1 MLMINEY
8 YVLLNIKSTI
18 KYSTNGCTGQAVN
31 PQYIAKNLLN
41 REFTTDALNE
51 KRLTD
56 VTEFHY
62 YNKIYLQIAYK
73 LPVDNLPAGKILYFF
88 NCLLDRLQF
97 TLDVTA
103 FFKYIINFIVY

>member
-1 MLMINEY
+1 MTLMLMINEY

-56 VTEFHY
+56 VTEFH
-62 YNKIYLQIAYK
+62 
-73 LPVDNLPAGKILYFF
+73 

>member
-1 MLMINEY
+1 MTLMLMINEY

-62 YNKIYLQIAYK
+62 YIRIEKH
-73 LPVDNLPAGKILYFF
+73 
-88 NCLLDRLQF
+88 
-97 TLDVTA
+97 T
-103 FFKYIINFIVY
+103 IVYLTGCSSL

>member
-1 MLMINEY
+1 MTLMLMINEY

-56 VTEFHY
+56 VTEIHY
-62 YNKIYLQIAYK
+62 YIRIEKHKIYFSTDWK
-73 LPVDNLPAGKILYFF
+73 MNVVLPNISVPRHNS
-88 NCLLDRLQF
+88 
-97 TLDVTA
+97 
-103 FFKYIINFIVY
+103 

>member
-1 MLMINEY
+1 MRLKSSIQSHQIEDNEELEMIQNVIMTLMLMI
-8 YVLLNIKSTI
+8 TI

-62 YNKIYLQIAYK
+62 YIRIEKHKIYLQIA
-73 LPVDNLPAGKILYFF
+73 
-88 NCLLDRLQF
+88 
-97 TLDVTA
+97 
-103 FFKYIINFIVY
+103 

>member
-41 REFTTDALNE
+41 REFTTDALIDQ
-51 KRLTD
+51 R
-56 VTEFHY
+56 
-62 YNKIYLQIAYK
+62 IYHVEL
-73 LPVDNLPAGKILYFF
+73 
-88 NCLLDRLQF
+88 
-97 TLDVTA
+97 
-103 FFKYIINFIVY
+103 IIHQH

>member
-1 MLMINEY
+1 MDVQI
-8 YVLLNIKSTI
+8 
-18 KYSTNGCTGQAVN
+18 GQAVN

-62 YNKIYLQIAYK
+62 YIRIEKHKIYLQIA
-73 LPVDNLPAGKILYFF
+73 
-88 NCLLDRLQF
+88 
-97 TLDVTA
+97 
-103 FFKYIINFIVY
+103 

>member
-1 MLMINEY
+1 MTLMLMINEY

-56 VTEFHY
+56 S
-62 YNKIYLQIAYK
+62 YK
-73 LPVDNLPAGKILYFF
+73 SFNSVFYTQSDSFFACSSNSSKNLS
-88 NCLLDRLQF
+88 
-97 TLDVTA
+97 
-103 FFKYIINFIVY
+103 

>member
-51 KRLTD
+51 KTAHRCNRIPL
-56 VTEFHY
+56 
-62 YNKIYLQIAYK
+62 
-73 LPVDNLPAGKILYFF
+73 LYQ
-88 NCLLDRLQF
+88 NRK
-97 TLDVTA
+97 T
-103 FFKYIINFIVY
+103 